1 MQRGLVDA
9 RSGGLSR
16 RRFLQTAGGG
26 VGALALGPILAPILA
41 ACGSESPNDPFAGE
55 AEGIVDFAN
64 WPLYLDKAKDENGAT
79 TRPSLLAFTEETGIE
94 VNYREV
100 IPDAEAFYDEIEPL
114 LVAGRPTGWDIM
126 VITNGLTLTKLIAL
140 DQLVEIPS
148 DRRPQFDTNADPTV
162 KDPAYDPGNRYTM
175 AWQSG
180 ITGIAYNPL
189 LTGRPISSLRDL
201 FDPAFAGKVGM
212 FGDIV
217 DLPNLTIMAT
227 GTDPETSTP
236 TDWRNA
242 ADLLRRQRDEGILAG
257 YYQQSYVKALQN
269 GDIALSMAWSGDI
282 FQANAEGANLRFVV
296 PEEGAI
302 LWTDT
307 MCIPRGA
314 QHPVDAVALM
324 DFVYRPDIAAL
335 IAAWVNY
342 VTPVPAARDQILAL
356 SQQANSPAEQA
367 RLRNV
372 ADSDLVFLP
381 ERERSLLRT
390 YRPLAS
396 DDEIT
401 QWESTFG
408 EFQV

>member
-1 MQRGLVDA
+1 MDSGLFDA
-9 RSGGLSR
+9 GAGGLSR
-16 RRFLQTAGGG
+16 RRFLQAAGGG
-26 VGALALGPILAPILA
+26 LGALALAPILA
-41 ACGSESPNDPFAGE
+41 ACSSESSKDPFARE
-55 AEGIVDFAN
+55 AAGIVDFAN
-64 WPLYLDKAKDENGAT
+64 WPLYLDKAKDQDGAT
-79 TRPSLLAFTEETGIE
+79 IRPSLLAFTDETGIE

-100 IPDAEAFYDEIEPL
+100 IPDAEAFYDQIEPL

-148 DRRPQFDTNADPTV
+148 DRRPNFDANADPTV
-162 KDPAYDPGNRYTM
+162 RDPAYDPANRYTM

-189 LTGRPISSLRDL
+189 LTGRPITSLDDL

-212 FGDIV
+212 FGDLV
-217 DLPNLTIMAT
+217 DLPNLTLMAT
-227 GTDPETSTP
+227 GVDPETSTP

-242 ADLLRRQRDEGILAG
+242 ADRLRRQRDDGVLAG
-257 YYQQSYVKALQN
+257 YYQQSYVRALQN

-282 FQANAEGANLRFVV
+282 FQANADGANLQFVV
-296 PEEGAI
+296 PDEGAI
-302 LWTDT
+302 LWTDA
-307 MCIPRGA
+307 MCIPRAA

-342 VTPVPAARDQILAL
+342 VTPVPAAKNQILAL
-356 SQQANSPAEQA
+356 AEQANSPDEQE

-372 ADSDLVFLP
+372 AESDLVFLP
-381 ERERSLLRT
+381 EQERSLLRT
-390 YRPLAS
+390 YRPLAN